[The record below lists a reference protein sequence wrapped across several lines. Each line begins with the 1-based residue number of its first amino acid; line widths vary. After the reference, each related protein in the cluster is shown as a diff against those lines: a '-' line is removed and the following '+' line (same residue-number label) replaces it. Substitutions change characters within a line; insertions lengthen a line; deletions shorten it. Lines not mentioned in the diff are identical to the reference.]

1 MSDGQVILLEISLVG
16 GGGLLLTIAGILIR
30 IFEKKKSGK
39 CGASVVGH
47 VIDYKYNG
55 NGGIFPVVSYEV
67 DGNSYTIIR
76 RFRGIITKTKITPT
90 KFHQDSGAYVNRN
103 DYLVVPMS
111 AITNFRKMAEE
122 LWPIGSEMVVYY
134 NPDSPK
140 CAYAEKLP
148 SAMSFVSIMFIGMGI
163 FTILLSFFGAFLI
176 TL

>member
-1 MSDGQVILLEISLVG
+1 MSNGQVILLEISLVG
-16 GGGLLLTIAGILIR
+16 GVGFLLAIAGIFIR
-30 IFEKKKSGK
+30 IFEKKKSSK
-39 CGASVVGH
+39 CSASVVGH

-55 NGGIFPVVSYEV
+55 TGGVFPVVSYEV
-67 DGNSYTIIR
+67 DGNTYTVIR

-90 KFHQDSGAYVNRN
+90 QFHQDSGAYVNRN

-134 NPDSPK
+134 NSDSPK

-148 SAMSFVSIMFIGMGI
+148 SAMSLVSIMFIGMGI
-163 FTILLSFFGAFLI
+163 FTILLSFFVAFLI